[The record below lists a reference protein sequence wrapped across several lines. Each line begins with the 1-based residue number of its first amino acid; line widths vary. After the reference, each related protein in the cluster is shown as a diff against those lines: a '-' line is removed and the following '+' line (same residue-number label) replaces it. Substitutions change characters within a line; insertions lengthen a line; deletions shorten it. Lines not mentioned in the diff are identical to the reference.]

1 MGIVAW
7 CVVGLLAGGLAR
19 RAVGAPKRGCLGT
32 LVIGVL
38 GGLLAGALWRMATGT
53 SADTFDDLDLGSI
66 FVAFIGAAGLLL
78 LLEAFGGGSGRPR
91 GSRRR

>member
-32 LVIGVL
+32 MAIGVL
-38 GGLLAGALWRMATGT
+38 GGLVAGAIWRVATGT
-53 SADTFDDLDLGSI
+53 SANTFDDFDLGSI
-66 FVAFIGAAGLLL
+66 VVAFLGAAGLLL
-78 LLEAFGGGSGRPR
+78 VLEAIGGGR
-91 GSRRR
+91 GRRR